1 MMLNREKNSFRQTL
15 ASHGIRL
22 TRGRATTLQVNVGL
36 LCNQSCHHCHLNAGP
51 GRDEVMGQETIDQV
65 VALAGR
71 FRFETID
78 ITGGAPE
85 MNPHISDLLRRLAPL
100 APTVILRSNLTAV
113 SEPGRRHLL
122 DLCSGRRITI
132 VASFPSLNRNQAESQ
147 RGPGVFDQSLATLKE
162 LNKRG
167 YGRPGSG
174 LSINLVVNPAG
185 AFLPGSQ
192 ARQEKQ
198 FHRALEKKWGI
209 AFNNL
214 YTFAN
219 MPLGRFRAWLE
230 KTGNLEGYLQKLT
243 AGFNP
248 CATDGLMC
256 RTMISVAWDGTLFD
270 CDFNQAAGLF
280 LNNVRTHISEIDE
293 LPRPGTEIMVADH
306 CYTCT
311 AGAGFT

>member
-1 MMLNREKNSFRQTL
+1 MLNREKNSFQRTL
-15 ASHGIRL
+15 ASHDIRL
-22 TRGRATTLQVNVGL
+22 TRKQTTTLQVNVGL
-36 LCNQSCHHCHLNAGP
+36 LCNQSCHHCHLDAGP
-51 GRDEVMGQETIDQV
+51 GRDEVMGKETIDQV

-85 MNPHISDLLRRLAPL
+85 MNPHISGLLRRLAPL
-100 APTVILRSNLTAV
+100 APTVILRSNLTAI
-113 SEPGRRHLL
+113 SETGRRHLI
-122 DLCSGRRITI
+122 DLCCDQRITI
-132 VASFPSLNRNQAESQ
+132 VASFPSLNRDQTEAQ
-147 RGPGVFDQSLATLKE
+147 RGHGVFNKSLATLKK

-174 LSINLVVNPAG
+174 LTLNLVVNPAG

-192 ARQEKQ
+192 AQQENRFRQT
-198 FHRALEKKWGI
+198 LEKKWGI

-219 MPLGRFRAWLE
+219 VPLGRFRAWLE
-230 KTGNLEGYLQKLT
+230 KTGNLEDYLQKLT
-243 AGFNP
+243 DDFNP

-256 RTMISVAWDGTLFD
+256 RTLISVSWDGTLFD
-270 CDFNQAAGLF
+270 CDFNQAVGLF
-280 LNNVRTHISEIDE
+280 LNGARTHISEIDE